1 MTALEKKVDAIAAVL
16 LANDFP
22 ERDAALADLGRLM
35 DCSDNEAQ
43 AQGLDECID
52 RCLLELGVPDNLCGR
67 RYLMSA
73 LTIAVKDPAA
83 IDYITGYL
91 YPAVAKEHETTPSRI
106 ERGIR
111 HAIEVAWDRGD
122 MDVLSEYFGN
132 TVSIRKGKS
141 TNSEFI
147 ARVANVIR
155 KRMGGGVRSVFQ

>member
-1 MTALEKKVDAIAAVL
+1 MTVLEKKVDAIAAVL

-35 DCSDNEAQ
+35 NGADTEAR
-43 AQGLDECID
+43 AQGLEERIA
-52 RCLLELGVPDNLCGR
+52 RVLLEMGVPDNLRGH
-67 RYLMSA
+67 RYLASA
-73 LTIAVKDPAA
+73 LALAVKDPAA
-83 IDYITGYL
+83 VHSITAYL
-91 YPAVAKEHETTPSRI
+91 YPAVAEECGTTPSRV

-122 MDVLSEYFGN
+122 TDVLAEYFGN
-132 TVSIRKGKS
+132 TVSSRKGKS

-155 KRMGGGVRSVFQ
+155 KRMDGGVRSVFQ